1 MKSSELLEVI
11 GEAQDDYILDA
22 KTAKKKHT
30 PAWVKW
36 AAMAA
41 CLCLIVAGAWRLG
54 IAFLGNNMEDPFR
67 EGQLYEMSSL
77 DDLPL
82 IYPAGGYPDWYKT
95 LSGLKSLDLENATFE
110 LYYAEGGDP
119 SNVEDWYRLLINTYD
134 DPELMIVCVFNGR
147 RTLEE
152 QKVDMVFTKDNT
164 ETIEI
169 NGTTIQIAPNHSLE
183 YDYWHYSI
191 FEYGNV
197 VFDVRCQSNDE
208 DMIYTVLGQILRN
221 NSNTQQRPIAAYI
234 QKDVNQVIVTHS
246 DCETYQ
252 VWTEYG
258 EDLDALRDWANNL
271 GYDILPDED
280 KPENLN
286 GSEKYRISIS
296 EGDYPGFTYIIDG
309 DKHYLEIEGY
319 WYTVTNPSYPPVIY
333 DSADMV
339 APGNWPDDVDA
350 ITASIAVFPDTEDL
364 QNVAR
369 ATLTDIDE
377 QTAYSFEK
385 LGAYLPTYI
394 KEGYRFAKAS
404 LYETTMKDGT
414 KYYQLRVT
422 FADGDITEAAP
433 TTNPE
438 TGEQSKDAPLTTAN
452 TYMIFIMNYLPGE
465 EYTIYSGD
473 ALTEY
478 IRELPSNGVF
488 HFSLDDVY
496 VGFVPYDLTSEDVQ
510 AVVNSMK

>member
-30 PAWVKW
+30 PVWVKW

-41 CLCLIVAGAWRLG
+41 CLCLIVAGVWRFG
-54 IAFLGNNMEDPFR
+54 IAFLGSNVEDPFR
-67 EGQLYEMSSL
+67 EGQLYEMSIL

-82 IYPAGGYPDWYKT
+82 TYPAGGYPEWHT
-95 LSGLKSLDLENATFE
+95 AISALKNLDIGNATFE

-169 NGTTIQIAPNHSLE
+169 NGTTVQIAPNHSLK

-191 FEYGNV
+191 FEYGDV
-197 VFDVRCQSNDE
+197 VFDVRCQSNDA
-208 DMIYTVLGQILRN
+208 DMIYTVLSKILGSN
-221 NSNTQQRPIAAYI
+221 DTSGPNS
-234 QKDVNQVIVTHS
+234 V
-246 DCETYQ
+246 
-252 VWTEYG
+252 
-258 EDLDALRDWANNL
+258 
-271 GYDILPDED
+271 
-280 KPENLN
+280 
-286 GSEKYRISIS
+286 
-296 EGDYPGFTYIIDG
+296 
-309 DKHYLEIEGY
+309 
-319 WYTVTNPSYPPVIY
+319 
-333 DSADMV
+333 V
-339 APGNWPDDVDA
+339 APGNWPENIDPK
-350 ITASIAVFPDTEDL
+350 TASIAVFPNTEDL
-364 QNVAR
+364 QNVAS

-385 LGAYLPTYI
+385 LGSYLPTYI

-438 TGEQSKDAPLTTAN
+438 TGERSKDAPLTTAN
-452 TYMIFIMNYLPGE
+452 TYMVFIMNYQPGE

-478 IRELPSNGVF
+478 IRELSSNGVF

>member
-22 KTAKKKHT
+22 KTAKKKRT
-30 PAWVKW
+30 PVWVKW

-82 IYPAGGYPDWYKT
+82 IYPAGGYPDWYRAI
-95 LSGLKSLDLENATFE
+95 SGLKSLDLENATFE
-110 LYYAEGGDP
+110 LYYAEGGDF

-169 NGTTIQIAPNHSLE
+169 NGTTVQIAPNHSLE

-197 VFDVRCQSNDE
+197 VFDVRCQSNDA
-208 DMIYTVLGQILRN
+208 DMIYTVLSKILG
-221 NSNTQQRPIAAYI
+221 S
-234 QKDVNQVIVTHS
+234 KDTS
-246 DCETYQ
+246 
-252 VWTEYG
+252 G
-258 EDLDALRDWANNL
+258 
-271 GYDILPDED
+271 P
-280 KPENLN
+280 N
-286 GSEKYRISIS
+286 G
-296 EGDYPGFTYIIDG
+296 
-309 DKHYLEIEGY
+309 
-319 WYTVTNPSYPPVIY
+319 V
-333 DSADMV
+333 V
-339 APGNWPDDVDA
+339 APGNWPENIDPK
-350 ITASIAVFPDTEDL
+350 TASIAVFPDTEDL
-364 QNVAR
+364 QNVAS

-452 TYMIFIMNYLPGE
+452 TYMVFIMNYQPGE

-478 IRELPSNGVF
+478 IRELPSSGVF
-488 HFSLDDVY
+488 HFSLDVVY